1 MKSSKFS
8 IPIISVGN
16 LSMGGTGKTP
26 HIEYLI
32 RLLKDDY
39 KVATLSRG
47 FGRKVRGFQIAND
60 ESTAISIGDEPL
72 QYYKKFGDDIT
83 VAVEVDR
90 VLGAMDL
97 FRQKDDTQALLLDD
111 AYQHRS
117 IHAGVNI
124 LLTDYSYPFYSD
136 FILPVGNLRESR
148 NGKNRADIII
158 VSKCPGITDSEKK
171 PIIDQINPSKK
182 QEVFFSKIVY
192 GKVFNFDTSEQEV
205 ADKKIILVTGI
216 AKANPLKELLAKKG
230 ILIKHFEFGDHHNFK
245 ASELDE
251 IHKIFDK
258 FAEEKPLIVTTEKD
272 AMRLLNKEFEEK
284 IAPYPWCYQSIEIE
298 IDRKEEFDKMIKDY
312 VKENNT
318 VS

>member
-8 IPIISVGN
+8 VPVISVGN

-47 FGRKVRGFQIAND
+47 FGRKVRGFQIAD
-60 ESTAISIGDEPL
+60 KDSTAISIGDEPL
-72 QYYKKFGDDIT
+72 QYYKKFGNDIT

-97 FRQKDDTQALLLDD
+97 FRQKEDTQALLLDD
-111 AYQHRS
+111 AFQHRS
-117 IHAGVNI
+117 IHSGVNI
-124 LLTDYSYPFYSD
+124 LLTDYSFPYFSD
-136 FILPVGNLRESR
+136 FILPAGNLRESR
-148 NGKNRADIII
+148 KGKKRADIII
-158 VSKCPGITDSEKK
+158 VTKCPGLTDSEKK
-171 PIIDQINPSKK
+171 PIVDRINPSKN
-182 QEVFFSKIVY
+182 QAVFFSKVVY
-192 GKVFNFDTSEQEV
+192 GKVFSFDSSEQEIR
-205 ADKKIILVTGI
+205 DRKIILVTGI
-216 AKANPLKELLAKKG
+216 AKANPLRQMLAKKG

-245 ASELDE
+245 GTELDE
-251 IHKIFDK
+251 IHKLFDK
-258 FAEEKPLIVTTEKD
+258 FAEENPLIITTEKD
-272 AMRLLNKEFEEK
+272 AMRLLSEEFEEK
-284 IAPYPWCYQSIEIE
+284 IATYPWCYQSIEIE
-298 IDRKEEFDKMIKDY
+298 IDRQEEFDKLIKDY

>member
-8 IPIISVGN
+8 VPIISVGN

-26 HIEYLI
+26 HVEYLI

-47 FGRKVRGFQIAND
+47 FGRKVRGFQIADNK
-60 ESTAISIGDEPL
+60 STAISIGDEPL
-72 QYYKKFGDDIT
+72 QYYKKFKDDIT
-83 VAVEVDR
+83 VSVEVDR

-97 FRQKDDTQALLLDD
+97 FRQKEDTQALLLDD

-136 FILPVGNLRESR
+136 YILPVGNLRESR
-148 NGKNRADIII
+148 TGKERADIII
-158 VSKCPGITDSEKK
+158 VSKCPGLTESEKK
-171 PIIDQINPSKK
+171 PIISRINPSKN

-192 GKVFNFDTSEQEV
+192 GKVFNFDSSEV
-205 ADKKIILVTGI
+205 DVKDKKIILVTGI
-216 AKANPLKELLAKKG
+216 AKANPLKEMLLKKC
-230 ILIKHFEFGDHHNFK
+230 ILIEHFEFSDHHNFK
-245 ASELDE
+245 ATELDE
-251 IHKIFDK
+251 IHKLFDK
-258 FAEEKPLIVTTEKD
+258 FADENPLIITTEKD
-272 AMRLLNKEFEEK
+272 AMRLLNEEFEARIEK
-284 IAPYPWCYQSIEIE
+284 YSWCYQSIEIE
-298 IDRKEEFDKMIKDY
+298 IDRKDEFDKLIKDY